1 MSLNLIEDAWIP
13 VICADGRRRIIAP
26 WQMAEPDIVGP
37 DWPRPDLNIACYE
50 LLVGLVCLADPPAHI
65 TEWRARQHG
74 DPERL
79 RAKLAPF
86 APAFNLIGD
95 GPLFMQDAEPLLDA
109 EERSVQTMF
118 LDGGGE
124 GGNMFARK
132 DRYSSLSLP
141 MAAMVLYLLQTQAPE
156 GGRGILTSLRGGGPL
171 VSLVDPGDDL
181 WSLVWANVPYGSPS
195 AIDALPWMQA
205 KAKTPVTTY
214 YPADG
219 DYDAEVFFGLPRRI
233 RLVAS
238 EDGGRIVSL
247 RQRPHG
253 RRYEMWKHPATPY
266 ARKSAAEAWFPV
278 RGARAIGFGYRNW
291 LGVVAEPEDS
301 ATAERALTLRNWKE
315 RGGGANVLIAGWA
328 MKNAKAREFTFSRQ
342 PLLELPIELE
352 IRLIGLIEAAEIA
365 GIALRGALAP
375 VLAEGEVREAE
386 REEFF
391 RATEARF
398 LEHAAVLQMGGEPE
412 QAWLADLR
420 KQALGQFD
428 ALALP
433 QLNQRDV
440 EDARKIVEARKFLN
454 MALSGYGKQ
463 GQALFTTLGI
473 DVPVVKKRKAA

>member
-1 MSLNLIEDAWIP
+1 MSLNLIDDAWIP
-13 VICADGRRRIIAP
+13 VVCAGGERRNIAP
-26 WQMAEPDIVGP
+26 WQMADPDIVEP
-37 DWPRPDLNIACYE
+37 DWPRPDLNIACWE
-50 LLVGLVCLADPPAHI
+50 FLIGLVCLADPPAHI
-65 TEWRARQHG
+65 TEWRARRQG

-79 RAKLAPF
+79 RAKLAPY

-95 GPLFMQDAEPLLDA
+95 GPLFMQDAEPLLDGA
-109 EERSVQTMF
+109 ERSVQTMF

-156 GGRGILTSLRGGGPL
+156 GGRGNLTSLRGGGPL
-171 VSLVDPGDDL
+171 VSLIDPGDNL

-195 AIDALPWMQA
+195 GIDALPWMQA
-205 KAKTPVTTY
+205 KEKAPVASY
-214 YPADG
+214 YPEGG
-219 DYDAEVFFGLPRRI
+219 DYDIEVFFGLPRRI
-233 RLVAS
+233 RLVAD
-238 EDGGRIVSL
+238 EDGTRIVTV

-266 ARKSAAEAWFPV
+266 ARKTAAEAWFPV
-278 RGARAIGFGYRNW
+278 RGARAISFGYRNW

-301 ATAERALTLRNWKE
+301 AIAERALTLRNWKE

-342 PLLELPIELE
+342 PLLDIPAELE
-352 IRLIGLIEAAEIA
+352 NRLIGLIEAAENA
-365 GIALRGALAP
+365 GVALRGALAP

-391 RATEARF
+391 RATETQF
-398 LEHAAVLQMGGEPE
+398 LDHAISLQAGGEPE

-420 KQALGQFD
+420 RQALVQFD

-433 QLNQRDV
+433 QLSQREVQDIH
-440 EDARKIVEARKFLN
+440 KIVEARKFLN
-454 MALSGYGKQ
+454 MAFSGYGKQ
-463 GQALFTTLGI
+463 GAAIFNALGI
-473 DVPVVKKRKAA
+473 VVPVVKNRRAA